1 MGALGGLNASSGP
14 TAPTLC
20 PGSRG
25 HSSRL
30 ELRSAA
36 RIPFAYRHS
45 ARFHRQSGHSDCHRV
60 AVPRISEPAA
70 PRFRAFIC
78 KSLSEFSRSSATV
91 FSDLWRSMLL
101 ERAARSHS
109 TSSTSRIDR
118 SQHAGPDRSQ
128 QLSSIKWKKAA
139 RGGLTECVGNERRD
153 QAKNAY
159 P

>member
-20 PGSRG
+20 PGSRD

-30 ELRSAA
+30 ELRRAA
-36 RIPFAYRHS
+36 RVLSRT
-45 ARFHRQSGHSDCHRV
+45 DV
-60 AVPRISEPAA
+60 AHVSIDSQVIA
-70 PRFRAFIC
+70 IC

-101 ERAARSHS
+101 ERAARSPS

-118 SQHAGPDRSQ
+118 RSPDRSQ